1 MTEYRWNR
9 VGLTTPTTWEPSA
22 LERDGFLLECEGQP
36 VCELKWKTIQGRF
49 SFEKHIKKLSKG
61 HKNVAIH
68 AVESKD
74 APEPWRNSVSA
85 LEHSGIEVHTF
96 IWSLHDLK
104 GMGAAVHNPATGLA
118 VLIQFFLTSDSST
131 HTASIVLAS
140 FKDFSGGKT
149 TPWAMFGLE
158 ARIPS
163 SFALNTFSFKPGY
176 YSVLY
181 WLPKSGKQSDRTPPG
196 KGPGLSLSFERY
208 APASVLLKE
217 TNLMEW
223 IHENLDPTFPKQLV
237 IKKSAEEVAW
247 QGVAKTSM
255 LRNLFGR
262 SVYEQG
268 RVWTTD
274 TGNAILCVRASGHI
288 DMPEITFKTICESY
302 AVV

>member
-1 MTEYRWNR
+1 MTEFRWNR

-36 VCELKWKTIQGRF
+36 VCELKWRTIQGRF

-68 AVESKD
+68 AVDIQD
-74 APEPWRNSVSA
+74 APEPWRNSVSTI
-85 LEHSGIEVHTF
+85 EQSGMEVHSF
-96 IWSLHDLK
+96 IWSLHNLK
-104 GMGAAVHNPATGLA
+104 GMGAALHNPATGLA
-118 VLIQFFLTSDSST
+118 VLIQFFLASDSST
-131 HTASIVLAS
+131 PTASTVLAS
-140 FKDFSGGKT
+140 FKDFSTGKS

-158 ARIPS
+158 GRVPT
-163 SFALNTFSFKPGY
+163 SFVLNTFSFKPGH

-196 KGPGLSLSFERY
+196 KGPGVALSFERF

-217 TNLMEW
+217 TNLIEW
-223 IHENLDPTFPKQLV
+223 SHSNLAPTLPKQLLTDTP
-237 IKKSAEEVAW
+237 ANEVAW
-247 QGVAKTSM
+247 QGVTKSSM
-255 LRNLFGR
+255 LRNMLGR

-268 RVWTTD
+268 RVWMTD
-274 TGNAILCVRASGHI
+274 TGNAILCVRAYGHL
-288 DMPEITFKTICESY
+288 DMPQATFQTICESY